1 MNRKFTAV
9 AVAFVLMIGL
19 VGSVFADA
27 SVVISGGALSQ
38 SPQSVGFAGVAL
50 TGADQRI
57 NDTDSS
63 NWSAADPTGTGAGWH
78 INISAANFIKQGDA
92 TKTIAVANFKVRVLD
107 ANITLVD
114 GNTKPT
120 SSITAYTSLSGT
132 AQALMSAA
140 SGNGMGQYTYVP
152 DFQLTVP
159 AETVAGTYD
168 SVVTVAIVSG
178 P

>member
-1 MNRKFTAV
+1 MSRKLFLLAI
-9 AVAFVLMIGL
+9 AALLAFGV
-19 VGSVFADA
+19 VGKAFADA
-27 SVVISGGALSQ
+27 SVVVSAGSLSQ
-38 SPQSVGFAGVAL
+38 TPQNINFPGVTL
-50 TGADQRI
+50 TGADQTVS
-57 NDTDSS
+57 DTDVT
-63 NWSAADPTGTGAGWH
+63 NWSAADSTGTGAGWH

-92 TKTIAVANFKVRVLD
+92 TKTIAVANFKVRVTD

-140 SGNGMGQYTYVP
+140 SGNGMGNYTYVP
-152 DFQLTVP
+152 DFQLTIP
-159 AETVAGTYD
+159 AETYAGTYT

>member
-1 MNRKFTAV
+1 MNRKLIAI
-9 AVAFVLMIGL
+9 AVAFLLTIGL

-27 SVVISGGALSQ
+27 SVVISGGALS
-38 SPQSVGFAGVAL
+38 STPQSIGFAGVTLA
-50 TGADQRI
+50 GVDQTVS
-57 NDTDSS
+57 DTDVS
-63 NWSAADPTGTGAGWH
+63 NWSVADPTGTGAGFH
-78 INISAANFIKQGDA
+78 INISAANFIKTGDV
-92 TKTIAVANFKVRVLD
+92 TKTIAVANFKVRVTD

-120 SSITAYTSLSGT
+120 SSITSYTSLSGT

-140 SGNGMGQYTYVP
+140 AGNGMGSYTYVP
-152 DFQLTVP
+152 DFQLTIP
-159 AETVAGTYD
+159 AETYAGTYT